1 VLIPKCHNN
10 ENWDKPMKKSD
21 NSKNSKKDSQKKS
34 SLETLAIDQNIS
46 IDKIREKFPALYT
59 ELTNEKMSLRID
71 EVRDESHS
79 FSSRENEMQSLD
91 PFSNYEPNIFDFLAR
106 ARTDE
111 EGLEIIDFL
120 NTQGQISAEIAEEL
134 TEKIKIS
141 GIRCFGAKRSA
152 NYYHRRSEE
161 IRTKKII
168 QKRYPSSKD
177 DE

>member
-1 VLIPKCHNN
+1 
-10 ENWDKPMKKSD
+10 MKKGA
-21 NSKNSKKDSQKKS
+21 NSKNSEKNSQKKS

-46 IDKIREKFPALYT
+46 IEKIREKFPALYG
-59 ELTNEKMSLRID
+59 ELTNNKMSVRID

-79 FSSRENEMQSLD
+79 FSSKEDESQFLD

-106 ARTDE
+106 AQTDE

-141 GIRCFGAKRSA
+141 GIQCFGPQRSD
-152 NYYHRRSEE
+152 NYYHRKSEE

-168 QKRYPSSKD
+168 QKRYSSSKD
-177 DE
+177 DG